1 MPLRWNNGYLFLL
14 LPLSAGVVLLVAYL
28 YFYDGLDFAGSYDS
42 PGAIELSFDDL
53 VLPTLTVKSF
63 TGTPEQRDGL
73 LVIDRMHGNNF
84 SDDEMVAFFSRVE
97 SHGFETRP
105 IGADAFSA
113 ADRLLTLEAEL
124 KGADT
129 LAIIL
134 PTIPYDDRE
143 VGLIQ
148 DFIDKDG
155 VVILIGDPARGSV
168 MNSVSEPLGFIFQEG
183 FLYNLIE
190 HELNYRNIFLRD
202 FRTDPLTEGLE
213 EITFYTAGS
222 IESGKSGVPIVTGDS
237 NTYSS
242 IIDRT
247 APFASVMKS
256 EDGQVLAISDSSF
269 FFPPRNTITD
279 NSRFIAN
286 IADFLTD
293 VDRSFSLGDAPHFFR
308 ERVDVIAGDF
318 APPTAASQMKALLDE
333 QDIPADVK
341 QVEDLLSDTV
351 FIGLYQD
358 FPDVAQFLLPAGVS
372 VGATIETPFTTP
384 LPIPGT
390 GLMLLHTGSDGRQV
404 LVMLADSEFSLS
416 QLLFRFEIGQLDSG
430 LVSDQVG
437 VFQLP

>member
-1 MPLRWNNGYLFLL
+1 
-14 LPLSAGVVLLVAYL
+14 
-28 YFYDGLDFAGSYDS
+28 
-42 PGAIELSFDDL
+42 
-53 VLPTLTVKSF
+53 
-63 TGTPEQRDGL
+63 
-73 LVIDRMHGNNF
+73 MHGNNF

-124 KGADT
+124 KGADA

-242 IIDRT
+242 LIDRT

-269 FFPPRNTITD
+269 FFPPRNNITD

>member
-14 LPLSAGVVLLVAYL
+14 LPLSAGVVLLVSYL
-28 YFYDGLDFAGSYDS
+28 FYYDGLNFTGSYDPPAAVDVS
-42 PGAIELSFDDL
+42 LDDL
-53 VLPTLTVKSF
+53 ILPTLTVKSF

-73 LVIDRMHGNNF
+73 LVVDRMHGNNF
-84 SDDEMVAFFSRVE
+84 SDDEMVPFLSRVA
-97 SHGFETRP
+97 SHGFETRS
-105 IGADAFSA
+105 IGVNGVSA
-113 ADRLLTLEAEL
+113 LDRLAILEAEL
-124 KGADT
+124 KRADT

-134 PTIPYDDRE
+134 PTVPFNDRE
-143 VGLIQ
+143 IGLIQ
-148 DFIDKDG
+148 DFIEKDG
-155 VVILIGDPARGSV
+155 KVILIGDPARSSV
-168 MNSVSEPLGFIFQEG
+168 MNSIAEPLGFIFQEG

-202 FRTDPLTEGLE
+202 FRADPLTEGLE
-213 EITFYTAGS
+213 QITFYTAGS
-222 IESGKSGVPIVTGDS
+222 IKPGKSGIPIVTGDA

-247 APFASVMKS
+247 APFAPVVKS

-269 FFPPRNTITD
+269 FIPPRNTITD

-308 ERVDVIAGDF
+308 GRVDVITGDF
-318 APPTAASQMKALLDE
+318 APPTAASQMKALLDA

-351 FIGLYQD
+351 FIGLYED

-404 LVMLADSEFSLS
+404 LVVLADSESSLS
-416 QLLFRFEIGQLDSG
+416 QLLFLFQTGELDSG
-430 LVSDQVG
+430 LVSDRVG
-437 VFQLP
+437 VFQLR